1 MANLPSND
9 RAMTTMRTAAWSPER
24 MFEGANQTVSQA
36 MIQSFTHLSV
46 LSIVCSFFH
55 SSSYLFIHSFVYSFF
70 HSFQKSMAP
79 LRSPDGVLIKPLI
92 CFWFSYVVFLS
103 STWKNVGMTIRG
115 SFEPCMCL
123 DHVVK
128 LTHLP
133 VLSN

>member
-24 MFEGANQTVSQA
+24 MFQGANQTVCQA
-36 MIQSFTHLSV
+36 KIHSLTHLSSLDRSFL
-46 LSIVCSFFH
+46 LSFIYLLIH
-55 SSSYLFIHSFVYSFF
+55 SLIHSFI

-115 SFEPCMCL
+115 PFEPCMCL

-128 LTHLP
+128 LSHLP